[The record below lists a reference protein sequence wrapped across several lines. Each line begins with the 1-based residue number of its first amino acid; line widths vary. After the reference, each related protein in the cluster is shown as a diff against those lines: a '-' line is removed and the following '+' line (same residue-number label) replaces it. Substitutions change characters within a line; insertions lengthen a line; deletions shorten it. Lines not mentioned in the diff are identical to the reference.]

1 MGFSSQDDLINQI
14 TSNGKY
20 LRRDA
25 SKLTSPVHTAGGW
38 HSTMGLAGN
47 PVASTFPGTSL
58 LWQNCDENVG
68 DGTNV
73 IGINHGGSM
82 YRLKI
87 TRQGKLI
94 LNK

>member
-1 MGFSSQDDLINQI
+1 MNQYNPNQFRTQGFRH
-14 TSNGKY
+14 GY
-20 LRRDA
+20 RRTDA
-25 SKLTSPVHTAGGW
+25 EAGRLADGPLAVRTLTSE
-38 HSTMGLAGN
+38 
-47 PVASTFPGTSL
+47 SL
-58 LWQNCDENVG
+58 FNGAYE
-68 DGTNV
+68 